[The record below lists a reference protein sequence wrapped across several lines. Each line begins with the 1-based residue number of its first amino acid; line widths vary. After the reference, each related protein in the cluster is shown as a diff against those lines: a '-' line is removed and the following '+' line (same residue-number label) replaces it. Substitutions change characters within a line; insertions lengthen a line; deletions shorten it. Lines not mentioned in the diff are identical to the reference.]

1 MFMFSMFAIKSCN
14 FRKVWNLG
22 IVLRR
27 VLSRAGLHAAEWTKR
42 IISFICIKKRKGS
55 VLRGE
60 VNWKFKYQRKN
71 LQSIYTKLTFQ

>member
-1 MFMFSMFAIKSCN
+1 MFMFSMFAIKSCS

-27 VLSRAGLHAAEWTKR
+27 VLSRAGLHAAEWTR
-42 IISFICIKKRKGS
+42 QRKGS
-55 VLRGE
+55 VFRGE